1 MYMYFILPG
10 GLTSLFE
17 KLINYTA
24 AHKIIILILVLIEV
38 FLVIKRK
45 YPRILPTKFRWLN
58 GILFYALINI
68 ITNLIYFGLWRD
80 GII

>member
-1 MYMYFILPG
+1 MYFILPF
-10 GLTSLFE
+10 GLTSLVE

-24 AHKIIILILVLIEV
+24 HEIIILILVLIEV

-45 YPRILPTKFRWLN
+45 YPRILPTKFRWLS

-80 GII
+80 GIV